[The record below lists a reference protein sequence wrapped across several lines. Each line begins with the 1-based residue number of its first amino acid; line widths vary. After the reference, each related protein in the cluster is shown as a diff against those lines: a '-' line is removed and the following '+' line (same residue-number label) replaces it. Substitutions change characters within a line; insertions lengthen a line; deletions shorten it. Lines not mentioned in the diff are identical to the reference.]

1 MNEQLRR
8 RYEFGCFAVDPDKRL
23 LYREG
28 ELVSLAPKILETLL
42 VLIENRGRV
51 LTKDEL
57 LSQVWGDTIVEEGGL
72 TRNISILRKALGE
85 RPDDHQFIVTV
96 PARGYQFVAEV
107 HERTDNGRELAV
119 DEPASPVKDFQPKRT
134 LSARHWQVLA
144 GLVALTLGIVVFVL
158 IQSRPADANRPVIK
172 SIAVLPLQ
180 NLSGDPAQEYF
191 ADGMTEALITNLAQI
206 RALKVISRTS
216 VMSFKGKQ
224 KPLPPLPE
232 IARELGVEGVIE
244 GSVQRENG
252 RVKVMIQLIHGR
264 TDRHLWA
271 RDYERAL
278 TDVLKLQGEMA
289 RAIANEIRIQIGP
302 EERARMSSATSVNPA
317 AHQEYLLGRYHF
329 WKVIVDDNKP
339 ALDHFKRAVQIDPD
353 YAAAYAG
360 LSMAWQ
366 RWAYQGPGTWK
377 EAEPQ
382 ARAATQKTL
391 ELDDRLPEAYV
402 AQGHIQFR
410 FDWDWKGAENAIRRA
425 LELDPNNLDAHF
437 NSALLQMA
445 LGRLPEALAEIQT
458 AEQLDPLSHQVQVL
472 FGRILFYAGKPDEAI
487 LHLQRAIE
495 REPRS
500 ATAIWFLSLVYEHVG
515 RYDEALAMYDKHKV
529 LRGNRPDDSPYRA
542 LRARVYALMGKRS
555 EAMSILKALKPLEP
569 LKPDFRASAYAA
581 LGDNDEAFR
590 LLFQKVEHREETLF
604 SIKTDPQYASLHSD
618 ARWQDLLR
626 RMNFQ
631 EE

>member
-1 MNEQLRR
+1 MNEQVRR
-8 RYEFGCFAVDPDKRL
+8 GYEFGCFVMDPDKRL

-51 LTKDEL
+51 LSKDEL
-57 LSQVWGDTIVEEGGL
+57 LTKVWGETIVEEVGL
-72 TRNISILRKALGE
+72 ARNISILRKALGE
-85 RPDDHQFIVTV
+85 RPDEHQFIVTV

-107 HERTDNGRELAV
+107 HERTDSGRELPV
-119 DEPASPVKDFQPKRT
+119 DELSGPVQDLQPKRT
-134 LSARHWQVLA
+134 LSVRHWQVLA

-158 IQSRPADANRPVIK
+158 IRSHPAVASRPEIK

-180 NLSGDPAQEYF
+180 NLSGDPTQEYF

-216 VMSFKGKQ
+216 VMSFKGK
-224 KPLPPLPE
+224 PLPLLPE
-232 IARELGVEGVIE
+232 IARELGVEGFID

-252 RVKVMIQLIHGR
+252 RVKVMIQLIHGPSD
-264 TDRHLWA
+264 THLWA

-278 TDVLKLQGEMA
+278 TDVLNLEGEMA
-289 RAIANEIRIQIGP
+289 RAIANEIRIQIRP
-302 EERARMSSATSVNPA
+302 EERARMSSAASVNPA

-329 WKVIVDDNKP
+329 WKFIADDNQR
-339 ALDHFKRAVQIDPD
+339 ALDHFKQAVQIEPG

-366 RWAYQGPGTWK
+366 RWAFQGPGTWK

-382 ARAATQKTL
+382 ARAATQKAL

-402 AQGHIQFR
+402 AQGQLQYR
-410 FDWDWKGAENAIRRA
+410 FDWDWKGAENAISRA

-437 NSALLQMA
+437 NNALLQMA
-445 LGRLPEALAEIQT
+445 LGHLPEALAEIQT
-458 AEQLDPLSHQVQVL
+458 GEHLDPLSHQVQVL
-472 FGRILFYAGKPDEAI
+472 FGRILLRSGKPEEAI
-487 LHLQRAIE
+487 LHLKRAIE

-500 ATAIWFLSLVYEHVG
+500 VMAHGFLGEVYEQMG
-515 RYDEALAMYDKHKV
+515 RYEEALAIYTKHRV
-529 LRGNRPDDSPYRA
+529 LKRDPPNNPHFLA
-542 LRARVYALMGKRS
+542 IRARVYALMGKRT
-555 EAMSILKALKPLEP
+555 EARGILKAVKPH
-569 LKPDFRASAYAA
+569 KPDLRAAAYVA

-590 LLFQKVEHREETLF
+590 LLFQKVENREETLYA
-604 SIKTDPQYASLHSD
+604 IKTEPRFAGLHSD
-618 ARWQDLLR
+618 PRWQELLR
-626 RMNFQ
+626 RMNLPV
-631 EE
+631 E

>member
-1 MNEQLRR
+1 MNEQVRR
-8 RYEFGCFAVDPDKRL
+8 RYEFGCFVMDPDKRL

-51 LTKDEL
+51 LSKDEL
-57 LSQVWGDTIVEEGGL
+57 LTKVWGDTIVEEGGL

-85 RPDDHQFIVTV
+85 RPDEHQFIVTV

-107 HERTDNGRELAV
+107 HERTDSERELPV
-119 DEPASPVKDFQPKRT
+119 DELAAPVNDFQPKRT
-134 LSARHWQVLA
+134 LSVRHWQVLA
-144 GLVALTLGIVVFVL
+144 GLAALTLGIVAFVL
-158 IQSRPADANRPVIK
+158 VQSRRADPNLPEIK

-180 NLSGDPAQEYF
+180 NLSGDPTQEYF

-216 VMSFKGKQ
+216 VMSFKEKQ

-264 TDRHLWA
+264 TDTHLWA

-278 TDVLKLQGEMA
+278 TDVLKLQGEIA
-289 RAIANEIRIQIGP
+289 RAIANEIRIQIKP
-302 EERARMSSATSVNPA
+302 EERARMSSAASVNPA
-317 AHQEYLLGRYHF
+317 AHEAYLLGRYHF
-329 WKVIVDDNKP
+329 WKVIVDDNQR
-339 ALDHFKRAVQIDPD
+339 ALDHFERAVQMDPA
-353 YAAAYAG
+353 YAPAYAG

-366 RWAYQGPGTWK
+366 RWASQGPGTWK

-382 ARAATQKTL
+382 ARAAIQKAL

-402 AQGHIQFR
+402 AQGQLQYR

-437 NSALLQMA
+437 NNALLQMA
-445 LGRLPEALAEIQT
+445 LGHLPEALAEIQT
-458 AEQLDPLSHQVQVL
+458 VEKLDPLSHQVQAL
-472 FGRILFYAGKPDEAI
+472 FGRILFRAGKPDEAI
-487 LHLQRAIE
+487 LRLKRAIE

-500 ATAIWFLSLVYEHVG
+500 ALAHRFLGEVYEQMG
-515 RYDEALAMYDKHKV
+515 RYEEALAIYTKH
-529 LRGNRPDDSPYRA
+529 RA
-542 LRARVYALMGKRS
+542 LRRDPPNHPAFQATRARVYARMGKRT
-555 EAMSILKALKPLEP
+555 EALDILKALKPLN
-569 LKPDFRASAYAA
+569 PDLRAAAYAA
-581 LGDNDEAFR
+581 LGDNDKAFR
-590 LLFQKVEHREETLF
+590 LLFQKVENREETLF
-604 SIKTDPQYASLHSD
+604 SIKTEPQFASLHSD
-618 ARWQDLLR
+618 PRWQQLLR
-626 RMNFQ
+626 RMNFPA
-631 EE
+631 E

>member
-1 MNEQLRR
+1 MNEQVRR
-8 RYEFGCFAVDPDKRL
+8 RYEFGCFVMDPDKRL

-51 LTKDEL
+51 LSKDEL
-57 LSQVWGDTIVEEGGL
+57 LTKVWGDTIVEEGGL

-85 RPDDHQFIVTV
+85 RPDEHQFIVTV

-107 HERTDNGRELAV
+107 HERTDSGSELPADELAG
-119 DEPASPVKDFQPKRT
+119 PVKDFQPKRT
-134 LSARHWQVLA
+134 LSVRHWQVLG

-158 IQSRPADANRPVIK
+158 IQSRPADANLPEIK

-180 NLSGDPAQEYF
+180 NLSGDPTQEFF

-232 IARELGVEGVIE
+232 IARELGVEGIIE

-264 TDRHLWA
+264 TDTHLWA

-278 TDVLKLQGEMA
+278 TDILKLQGEMA
-289 RAIANEIRIQIGP
+289 RAIANEIRIQIKP
-302 EERARMSSATSVNPA
+302 EERALMSSAASVNPE

-329 WKVIVDDNKP
+329 WKFIVDDNKR
-339 ALDHFKRAVQIDPD
+339 ALDHFERAVQLDPA
-353 YAAAYAG
+353 YAPAFAG

-366 RWAYQGPGTWK
+366 RWAFQGPATWK
-377 EAEPQ
+377 EVEPQ
-382 ARAATQKTL
+382 ARAAIQKAL

-402 AQGHIQFR
+402 AQGQLQYR

-437 NSALLQMA
+437 NNALLQMA
-445 LGRLPEALAEIQT
+445 LGHLPEALAEIQT
-458 AEQLDPLSHQVQVL
+458 VEQLDPLSHQVQFL
-472 FGRILFYAGKPDEAI
+472 HGRILFRAGKPEEAI
-487 LHLQRAIE
+487 LRLKRAIE
-495 REPRS
+495 REPRG
-500 ATAIWFLSLVYEHVG
+500 ATANIFLGEVYEHMG
-515 RYDEALAMYDKHKV
+515 RYEEALASYTKHV
-529 LRGNRPDDSPYRA
+529 ALRRDPPNNPAFRT
-542 LRARVYALMGKRS
+542 LRARVYARMGKRI
-555 EAMSILKALKPLEP
+555 EAKGILKALEP
-569 LKPDFRASAYAA
+569 DENRFKASAYAA
-581 LGDNDEAFR
+581 LGENDKAFR
-590 LLFQKVEHREETLF
+590 SLFQSVEKREDTLY
-604 SIKTDPQYASLHSD
+604 SIKTDPMFASLHSD
-618 ARWQDLLR
+618 PRWQDLLR
-626 RMNFQ
+626 RMNFPA
-631 EE
+631 E